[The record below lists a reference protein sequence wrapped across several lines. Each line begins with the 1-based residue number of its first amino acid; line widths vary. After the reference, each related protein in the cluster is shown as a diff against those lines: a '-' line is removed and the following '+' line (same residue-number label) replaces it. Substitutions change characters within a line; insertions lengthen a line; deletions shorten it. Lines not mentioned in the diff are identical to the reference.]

1 MTKVDKVHNR
11 KPTYLLEERVTIMK
25 TVLVVDD
32 LQAQLNLISGYLE
45 QEGFNVVT
53 ASNGNDALAKATA
66 KAPDL
71 VITDLVMPEMS
82 GLEFCR
88 KLKKNP
94 ETADIPVI
102 ACTTK
107 DRDMDKKWAKK
118 QGVVAY
124 LVKPFTQEEMV
135 SAVKRSVAG

>member
-1 MTKVDKVHNR
+1 
-11 KPTYLLEERVTIMK
+11 MK
-25 TVLVVDD
+25 NVLVVDD
-32 LQAQLNLISGYLE
+32 LKAQLNLISNYLAE
-45 QEGFNVVT
+45 AGFNVTT
-53 ASNGNDALAKATA
+53 ADNGSEALAKVYTQTF
-66 KAPDL
+66 DL

-94 ETADIPVI
+94 KTANIPVI

-107 DRDMDKKWAKK
+107 SRDMDKKWAKK

-124 LVKPFTQEEMV
+124 LVKPFTKEEMITT
-135 SAVKRSVAG
+135 VKNSVNQN

>member
-1 MTKVDKVHNR
+1 
-11 KPTYLLEERVTIMK
+11 MK
-25 TVLVVDD
+25 TILVVDD

-45 QEGFNVVT
+45 QEGYRVVT
-53 ASNGNDALAKATA
+53 AGNGNEALAKASAQT
-66 KAPDL
+66 PDL

-94 ETADIPVI
+94 ETAEIPVI

-124 LVKPFTQEEMV
+124 LVKPFTQQEMV
-135 SAVKRSVAG
+135 SAVKQSVAG

>member
-1 MTKVDKVHNR
+1 
-11 KPTYLLEERVTIMK
+11 MK
-25 TVLVVDD
+25 NVLIVDD
-32 LQAQLNLISGYLE
+32 LKAQLNLISSYLTE
-45 QEGFNVVT
+45 EGFQVT
-53 ASNGNDALAKATA
+53 TANNGSEALAKAA
-66 KAPDL
+66 AHSFDL

-94 ETADIPVI
+94 ETANIPVI

-124 LVKPFTQEEMV
+124 LVKPFTREEMITT
-135 SAVKRSVAG
+135 VKNSVG

>member
-1 MTKVDKVHNR
+1 
-11 KPTYLLEERVTIMK
+11 MK
-25 TVLVVDD
+25 TILVVDD
-32 LQAQLNLISGYLE
+32 MQAQRNLITGYLE
-45 QEGFNVVT
+45 QEGYQVVT
-53 ASNGNDALAKATA
+53 AENGNDALKKAAAKT
-66 KAPDL
+66 PDL

-94 ETADIPVI
+94 QTASVPVI

-124 LVKPFTQEEMV
+124 LVKPFTQQEMV
-135 SAVKRSVAG
+135 IAVKNSVAG

>member
-1 MTKVDKVHNR
+1 
-11 KPTYLLEERVTIMK
+11 MK

-32 LQAQLNLISGYLE
+32 LQAQLNLISGYLQ

-53 ASNGNDALAKATA
+53 AENGNEALVKASA
-66 KAPDL
+66 QAPDL

-88 KLKKNP
+88 ALKKNP
-94 ETADIPVI
+94 ETANIPVI

-107 DRDMDKKWAKK
+107 DRDIDKKWAKK

-124 LVKPFTQEEMV
+124 LVKPFTREEMIN
-135 SAVKRSVAG
+135 AVKSSVAG

>member
-1 MTKVDKVHNR
+1 MFR
-11 KPTYLLEERVTIMK
+11 K
-25 TVLVVDD
+25 
-32 LQAQLNLISGYLE
+32 
-45 QEGFNVVT
+45 EGFKVVT
-53 ASNGNDALAKATA
+53 AANGSEALEKATA
-66 KAPDL
+66 QAPDL

-94 ETADIPVI
+94 ETAEIPVI

-124 LVKPFTQEEMV
+124 LVKPFTQAEMV
-135 SAVKRSVAG
+135 SAVNSSVAG

>member
-1 MTKVDKVHNR
+1 
-11 KPTYLLEERVTIMK
+11 MK
-25 TVLVVDD
+25 NVLIVDD
-32 LQAQLNLISGYLE
+32 LKAQLNLISSYLAE
-45 QEGFNVVT
+45 EGFIVT
-53 ASNGNDALAKATA
+53 TADNGNEALAKISTQTF
-66 KAPDL
+66 DL

-94 ETADIPVI
+94 ETAKIPVI

-107 DRDMDKKWAKK
+107 NRDMDKKWAKK

-124 LVKPFTQEEMV
+124 LVKPFTKEEMITT
-135 SAVKRSVAG
+135 VKNSVI

>member
-1 MTKVDKVHNR
+1 
-11 KPTYLLEERVTIMK
+11 MK
-25 TVLVVDD
+25 TVLVIDD
-32 LQAQLNLISGYLE
+32 LRSQLNLICGYLE
-45 QEGFNVVT
+45 QEGFKVMT
-53 ASNGNDALAKATA
+53 AGDGSEALEKVSVE
-66 KAPDL
+66 KPDL

-94 ETADIPVI
+94 ETANIPVI

-107 DRDMDKKWAKK
+107 DRDIDKKWAKK

-124 LVKPFTQEEMV
+124 LVKPFTREQMV
-135 SAVKRSVAG
+135 ETVNSAVG

>member
-1 MTKVDKVHNR
+1 
-11 KPTYLLEERVTIMK
+11 MK

-45 QEGFNVVT
+45 QEGFRVVT
-53 ASNGNDALAKATA
+53 AADGNEALAKAA
-66 KAPDL
+66 AQVPDL

-94 ETADIPVI
+94 ETAEVPVI

-107 DRDMDKKWAKK
+107 DRDMDKKWAQK

-124 LVKPFTQEEMV
+124 IVKPFTKEEII
-135 SAVKRSVAG
+135 SAVRKSVAG

>member
-1 MTKVDKVHNR
+1 MT
-11 KPTYLLEERVTIMK
+11 

-32 LQAQLNLISGYLE
+32 LKAQLKLISGYLK
-45 QEGFNVVT
+45 QEGFLVVT
-53 ASNGNDALAKATA
+53 AANGNEALAKATA
-66 KAPDL
+66 QSPDL

-88 KLKKNP
+88 KLKKDP
-94 ETADIPVI
+94 TTAAIPVI

-107 DRDMDKKWAKK
+107 DRDIDKKWAKK

-124 LVKPFTQEEMV
+124 LVKPFTKDEMIN
-135 SAVKRSVAG
+135 AVKNSVAG

>member
-1 MTKVDKVHNR
+1 
-11 KPTYLLEERVTIMK
+11 MK
-25 TVLVVDD
+25 TILVVDD
-32 LQAQLNLISGYLE
+32 LQAQLNLISGYLK
-45 QEGFNVVT
+45 QEGFQVVT
-53 ASNGNDALAKATA
+53 AANGNEALVKASA
-66 KAPDL
+66 QVPDL

-94 ETADIPVI
+94 ATAEIPVI

-124 LVKPFTQEEMV
+124 LVKPFSQAEII
-135 SAVKRSVAG
+135 SAVNQSVAG

>member
-1 MTKVDKVHNR
+1 
-11 KPTYLLEERVTIMK
+11 MK

-32 LQAQLNLISGYLE
+32 LKAQLNLISSYLE
-45 QEGFNVVT
+45 QEGYMVMT
-53 ASNGNDALAKATA
+53 AENGSEALAKATA
-66 KAPDL
+66 NSPDL

-88 KLKKNP
+88 KLKKDP
-94 ETADIPVI
+94 ATAAIPVI

-124 LVKPFTQEEMV
+124 LVKPFSKEEIIA
-135 SAVKRSVAG
+135 AVRDSV

>member
-1 MTKVDKVHNR
+1 
-11 KPTYLLEERVTIMK
+11 MK
-25 TVLVVDD
+25 TILVVDD
-32 LQAQLNLISGYLE
+32 LQAQLKLITGYLE
-45 QEGFNVVT
+45 QEGYKVVT
-53 ASNGNDALAKATA
+53 AGNGSEALQKASAQT
-66 KAPDL
+66 PDL

-94 ETADIPVI
+94 QTASVPVI

>member
-1 MTKVDKVHNR
+1 
-11 KPTYLLEERVTIMK
+11 MK
-25 TVLVVDD
+25 TILVVDD

-45 QEGFNVVT
+45 QEGFKVVT
-53 ASNGNDALAKATA
+53 AGNGNEALEKATVQS
-66 KAPDL
+66 PDL

-107 DRDMDKKWAKK
+107 DRDIDKKWAKK
-118 QGVVAY
+118 QGVIAY
-124 LVKPFTQEEMV
+124 LVKPFTREEMITT
-135 SAVKRSVAG
+135 VKNSVAG

>member
-1 MTKVDKVHNR
+1 
-11 KPTYLLEERVTIMK
+11 MK

-32 LQAQLNLISGYLE
+32 LQAQLNLIAGYLE
-45 QEGFNVVT
+45 QEGFKVMT
-53 ASNGNDALAKATA
+53 AVDGNEALAKAA
-66 KAPDL
+66 AQVPDL

-94 ETADIPVI
+94 ETAEVPVI

-118 QGVVAY
+118 QGVAAY
-124 LVKPFTQEEMV
+124 IVKPFTKEQII
-135 SAVKRSVAG
+135 SAVRQSVVG

>member
-1 MTKVDKVHNR
+1 
-11 KPTYLLEERVTIMK
+11 MK

-32 LQAQLNLISGYLE
+32 LKAQLSLISGYLE
-45 QEGFNVVT
+45 QEGFLVVT
-53 ASNGNDALAKATA
+53 AENGNDALAKASAQT
-66 KAPDL
+66 PDL

-88 KLKKNP
+88 KLKKDP
-94 ETADIPVI
+94 ATAQIPVI

-107 DRDMDKKWAKK
+107 DRDIDKQWAKK

-124 LVKPFTQEEMV
+124 LVKPFTKEEMI
-135 SAVKRSVAG
+135 SAVKNSVVG

>member
-1 MTKVDKVHNR
+1 
-11 KPTYLLEERVTIMK
+11 MK
-25 TVLVVDD
+25 TVLIVDD
-32 LQAQLNLISGYLE
+32 LQAQLKLISGYLTN
-45 QEGFNVVT
+45 EGFNVVT
-53 ASNGNDALAKATA
+53 ASNGCEALDKAIA
-66 KAPDL
+66 QSPDL
-71 VITDLVMPEMS
+71 IITDLVMPEMS

-94 ETADIPVI
+94 DTAKIPVI

-124 LVKPFTQEEMV
+124 LVKPFTKEEMMTT
-135 SAVKRSVAG
+135 VKSSVVG

>member
-1 MTKVDKVHNR
+1 
-11 KPTYLLEERVTIMK
+11 MK
-25 TVLVVDD
+25 KILVVDD
-32 LQAQLNLISGYLE
+32 LKAQLNLISSYLE
-45 QEGFNVVT
+45 QEGFKVIT
-53 ASNGNDALAKATA
+53 ANNGGEALAKATSEV
-66 KAPDL
+66 PDL

-94 ETADIPVI
+94 ETASIPVI

-124 LVKPFTQEEMV
+124 LVKPFTREEIV
-135 SAVKRSVAG
+135 SAVKTSVVG

>member
-1 MTKVDKVHNR
+1 
-11 KPTYLLEERVTIMK
+11 MK

-45 QEGFNVVT
+45 QEGFKVVT
-53 ASNGNDALAKATA
+53 AGDGNEALQKATTQH
-66 KAPDL
+66 PDL

-88 KLKKNP
+88 KLKKDP
-94 ETADIPVI
+94 ATAAIPVI

-107 DRDMDKKWAKK
+107 DRDIDKKWAKK

-124 LVKPFTQEEMV
+124 LVKPFSKEEMIA
-135 SAVKRSVAG
+135 AVRDSV

>member
-1 MTKVDKVHNR
+1 
-11 KPTYLLEERVTIMK
+11 MK
-25 TVLVVDD
+25 TILVVDD

-45 QEGFNVVT
+45 QEGYKVVT
-53 ASNGNDALAKATA
+53 AGNGQEALEKASA
-66 KAPDL
+66 QVPDL

-94 ETADIPVI
+94 ETASIPVI

-107 DRDMDKKWAKK
+107 DRDMDKQWAKK

-135 SAVKRSVAG
+135 SAVKQSVAG

>member
-1 MTKVDKVHNR
+1 
-11 KPTYLLEERVTIMK
+11 MK

-32 LQAQLNLISGYLE
+32 LKAQLNLISSYLE
-45 QEGFNVVT
+45 QEGFHVVT
-53 ASNGNDALAKATA
+53 ANNGNEALEKASA
-66 KAPDL
+66 QIPDL
-71 VITDLVMPEMS
+71 IITDLVMPEMS

-94 ETADIPVI
+94 ETAKVPVI

-107 DRDMDKKWAKK
+107 DREMDKKWAMK

-124 LVKPFTQEEMV
+124 LVKPFTQEEIV
-135 SAVKRSVAG
+135 SAVKSSVAG

>member
-1 MTKVDKVHNR
+1 
-11 KPTYLLEERVTIMK
+11 MK
-25 TVLVVDD
+25 TILVVDD
-32 LQAQLNLISGYLE
+32 LQAQLNLITGYLE
-45 QEGFNVVT
+45 QEGFTVVT
-53 ASNGNDALAKATA
+53 AGNGSEALEKATA
-66 KAPDL
+66 QIPDL

-94 ETADIPVI
+94 DTASIPVI

-124 LVKPFTQEEMV
+124 LVKPFTQEQMV
-135 SAVKRSVAG
+135 SAVKSSVAG

>member
-1 MTKVDKVHNR
+1 
-11 KPTYLLEERVTIMK
+11 MK
-25 TVLVVDD
+25 TILVVDD
-32 LQAQLNLISGYLE
+32 LKAQLNLITGYLE
-45 QEGFNVVT
+45 QEGFLVVT
-53 ASNGNDALAKATA
+53 AENGSEALAKATA
-66 KAPDL
+66 ENLDL

-94 ETADIPVI
+94 QTASIPVI

-124 LVKPFTQEEMV
+124 LVKPFTQEEIV
-135 SAVKRSVAG
+135 SAVKNSVAG

>member
-1 MTKVDKVHNR
+1 
-11 KPTYLLEERVTIMK
+11 MK

-32 LQAQLNLISGYLE
+32 LKAQLNLISGYLE
-45 QEGFNVVT
+45 QEGFLVMT
-53 ASNGNDALAKATA
+53 AANGNEALVKATA
-66 KAPDL
+66 ESPDL

-88 KLKKNP
+88 KLKKDP
-94 ETADIPVI
+94 ATASIPVI

-107 DRDMDKKWAKK
+107 DREIDKKWAKK

-124 LVKPFTQEEMV
+124 LVKPFTKEEIIA
-135 SAVKRSVAG
+135 AVKGSV

>member
-1 MTKVDKVHNR
+1 
-11 KPTYLLEERVTIMK
+11 MK

-45 QEGFNVVT
+45 QEGFKVVT
-53 ASNGNDALAKATA
+53 AGNGSEALQKATTQH
-66 KAPDL
+66 PDL

-94 ETADIPVI
+94 ETAEIPVI

-124 LVKPFTQEEMV
+124 LVKPFTREEMIA
-135 SAVKRSVAG
+135 AVYNSVAG

>member
-1 MTKVDKVHNR
+1 
-11 KPTYLLEERVTIMK
+11 MK
-25 TVLVVDD
+25 NVLVVDD
-32 LQAQLNLISGYLE
+32 LKAQLNLISGYLQE
-45 QEGFNVVT
+45 EGFNVIT
-53 ASNGNDALAKATA
+53 AGNGNEALAKASSQTF
-66 KAPDL
+66 DL

-94 ETADIPVI
+94 DTADIPVI

-124 LVKPFTQEEMV
+124 LVKPFTKEEII
-135 SAVKRSVAG
+135 STVKNSVG

>member
-1 MTKVDKVHNR
+1 
-11 KPTYLLEERVTIMK
+11 MK
-25 TVLVVDD
+25 TILVVDD
-32 LQAQLNLISGYLE
+32 LQAQLDLITGYLE
-45 QEGFNVVT
+45 QEGFKVVT
-53 ASNGNDALAKATA
+53 ALNGNEALVKATA
-66 KAPDL
+66 QLPDL

-94 ETADIPVI
+94 ETEAIPVI

-124 LVKPFTQEEMV
+124 LVKPFTQAEMV
-135 SAVKRSVAG
+135 SAVKSSVVG

>member
-1 MTKVDKVHNR
+1 
-11 KPTYLLEERVTIMK
+11 MK
-25 TVLVVDD
+25 TILVVDD

-45 QEGFNVVT
+45 KEGFNVVT
-53 ASNGNDALAKATA
+53 AGNGQEALEKASA
-66 KAPDL
+66 QVPDL

-94 ETADIPVI
+94 ETASIPVI

-107 DRDMDKKWAKK
+107 DRDIDKQWAKK

-124 LVKPFTQEEMV
+124 LVKPFTQAEMV
-135 SAVKRSVAG
+135 SAVRKSVAG

>member
-1 MTKVDKVHNR
+1 
-11 KPTYLLEERVTIMK
+11 MK

-32 LQAQLNLISGYLE
+32 LKAQLNLITGYLE
-45 QEGFNVVT
+45 QEGFQVLT
-53 ASNGNDALAKATA
+53 AKNGCEALEKATA
-66 KAPDL
+66 QSPDL

-88 KLKKNP
+88 KLKKDP
-94 ETADIPVI
+94 STASIPVI

-107 DRDMDKKWAKK
+107 DRDIDKKWAKK

-124 LVKPFTQEEMV
+124 LVKPFTRDEMIN
-135 SAVKRSVAG
+135 AVKNSVAG

>member
-1 MTKVDKVHNR
+1 
-11 KPTYLLEERVTIMK
+11 MK
-25 TVLVVDD
+25 TILVVDD

-53 ASNGNDALAKATA
+53 AGNGQEALKKASA
-66 KAPDL
+66 QAPDL

-94 ETADIPVI
+94 ETASIPVI

-107 DRDMDKKWAKK
+107 DRDMDKQWAKK

-124 LVKPFTQEEMV
+124 LVKPFTQAEMIA
-135 SAVKRSVAG
+135 AVRQSVVG

>member
-1 MTKVDKVHNR
+1 
-11 KPTYLLEERVTIMK
+11 MK

-32 LQAQLNLISGYLE
+32 LQAQLTLIKSYLE
-45 QEGFNVVT
+45 EAGFNVVT
-53 ASNGNDALAKATA
+53 AGNGSEALTKVTA
-66 KAPDL
+66 PVPDL
-71 VITDLVMPEMS
+71 IITDLVMPEMS

-94 ETADIPVI
+94 ETAEIPVV

-118 QGVVAY
+118 QGVVGY
-124 LVKPFTQEEMV
+124 LVKPFSKEEMINTV
-135 SAVKRSVAG
+135 LSSVAG

>member
-1 MTKVDKVHNR
+1 
-11 KPTYLLEERVTIMK
+11 MK
-25 TVLVVDD
+25 TILVVDD
-32 LQAQLNLISGYLE
+32 LQAQLKLISGYLE
-45 QEGFNVVT
+45 QEGYQVVT
-53 ASNGNDALAKATA
+53 AGNGNEALEKASAQT
-66 KAPDL
+66 PDL

-94 ETADIPVI
+94 QTASIPVI

-107 DRDMDKKWAKK
+107 DRDIDKKWAKK

-135 SAVKRSVAG
+135 SAVKQSVAG